1 MKKKMMMK
9 GFMCQSQAAT
19 AVCMSDA
26 RSVIVPP
33 PTRPAAA
40 TSVRHNH
47 SAGHVNYMMMRRS
60 TSTNNGGGGGHY
72 YDSRLLDTT
81 PPAHG
86 HETSHYHSRRRSA
99 GSTSSILNHQDQR
112 PMSKSTRKLPSS
124 DPDLLPPSSSADN
137 VFQVVVMRV
146 SIHCHGCA
154 GKLKKHLSKMEGVTS
169 FSIDLETK
177 MVTVRGHVSPVGVVE
192 SISKV
197 KKAEL
202 LTG

>member
-1 MKKKMMMK
+1 MR
-9 GFMCQSQAAT
+9 GFMCQSQVAT
-19 AVCMSDA
+19 AVCMTDA
-26 RSVIVPP
+26 RSIIMP

-40 TSVRHNH
+40 TTVRHNH
-47 SAGHVNYMMMRRS
+47 NAGHGHYMMMRRS
-60 TSTNNGGGGGHY
+60 TSTNNAGDGGSGGQY
-72 YDSRLLDTT
+72 YYPRLLNT

-86 HETSHYHSRRRSA
+86 HETSYSHGRRRSTT
-99 GSTSSILNHQDQR
+99 TSRILNHHDQQ
-112 PMSKSTRKLPSS
+112 PMSKSIRKLPLS

-146 SIHCHGCA
+146 SIHCQGCA

-177 MVTVRGHVSPVGVVE
+177 MVTVRGHVSAVGVVE

-202 LTG
+202 LAS